1 MTSDALVTS
10 PLGVLAILLASIV
23 VAELL
28 ARYRTMKKLGAALIV
43 IAVGAL
49 LANLRIIPPA
59 TSGNPVYD
67 FTFTYVISGSIF
79 LLLLQVNLGALRRA
93 GGQMIGAFALGAV
106 GVFLGVLIAN
116 AVIPLDDMIGD
127 KSRALA
133 GMFTGTY
140 IGGSANFNA
149 VAVAMDVTRDGG
161 LYTAT
166 TVVDNVM
173 TDVWILIALA
183 LPALLSRTRWFRAVV
198 SSTATAP
205 SQQAVAPQI
214 DHTPL
219 SGTLEIA
226 LPLALA
232 SLAVWLSTMVS
243 AWLSARGVGVPSVL
257 IVTTLALIAAQVPA
271 FSRLASAHTI
281 GLWAVYL
288 FLAVVGANADLAALA
303 EAGQLTPMLF
313 AYVTIIFVIHAVIL
327 IGVGALLKIEP
338 VVLAIASAA
347 NIGGSSTAF
356 VVAEAEDRHD
366 LVLPAILIGSIGTA
380 LGAYAGFA
388 MTALLR

>member
-1 MTSDALVTS
+1 MTSDALVSS

-28 ARYRTMKKLGAALIV
+28 ARHRMMKKLGAALIV
-43 IAVGAL
+43 IAIGAL

-173 TDVWILIALA
+173 TDVWILIVLA
-183 LPALLSRTRWFRAVV
+183 LPALLMRTPWFKN
-198 SSTATAP
+198 
-205 SQQAVAPQI
+205 AVAGAASVAQTPKKP
-214 DHTPL
+214 DDPSPL
-219 SGTLEIA
+219 SVMDVALPIA
-226 LPLALA
+226 LAVM
-232 SLAVWLSTMVS
+232 AVWLSTMMS
-243 AWLSARGVGVPSVL
+243 AWLDARGVAVPSVL

-271 FSRLASAHTI
+271 FSRLASAHAI
-281 GLWAVYL
+281 GLCAVYL
-288 FLAVVGANADLAALA
+288 FLAVVGANADLAALSA
-303 EAGQLTPMLF
+303 AGQLTPMLF
-313 AYVTIIFVIHAVIL
+313 AYVTIIFVIHAVTL

-388 MTALLR
+388 MTALLS